1 MKLTEFRPDWP
12 LITIWS
18 LATALG
24 GALGWLLGSFANL
37 DQNLFWN
44 TVFVLTATGTM
55 IGLGQWVVLSRY
67 WGDFNAWPLI
77 TLLGAGLAAPLA
89 FVFSLRLSESAR
101 QIINFAI
108 IGCWMGAL
116 QWLILRRRFA
126 NAGWWILFSGL
137 GGGLGWAINNFITRP
152 LINLLTPGLVE
163 SLFSCGLCLGL
174 GLGLVTGFGLSWLAR
189 SDSAEEPLLSA
200 N

>member
-1 MKLTEFRPDWP
+1 M
-12 LITIWS
+12 ITLWI

-24 GALGWLLGSFANL
+24 GALGWLLGSFANF

-44 TVFVLTATGTM
+44 TVFVLTATGTL
-55 IGLGQWVVLSRY
+55 IGLGQWIILSRY
-67 WGDFNAWPLI
+67 WGDFNTWPVT
-77 TLLGAGLAAPLA
+77 TLLGAALAAPIA
-89 FVFSLRLSESAR
+89 FALSRDLSEGAR

-108 IGCWMGAL
+108 IGCLVGTL
-116 QWLILRRRFA
+116 QWLILRKRFS
-126 NAGWWILFSGL
+126 NAAWWILFSGL
-137 GGGLGWAINNFITRP
+137 GGGLGWTINNFITRP

-174 GLGLVTGFGLSWLAR
+174 GIGLVTGFGLSWLAR
-189 SDSAEEPLLSA
+189 SDSAEEPVLPA